1 MIAEPWPPDELPP
14 PPDAAP
20 VGEVV
25 DLFAESAPA
34 GNTPMLAA
42 ALEIARLG
50 FPVIPLH
57 TPVNGACD
65 CHGAIA
71 LHREAPA
78 FMIACGRDQ
87 PTRPGQALV
96 GHVAEANI
104 GLVIRPGRRPR
115 LRHGGGERVSTGAC
129 PDGDLP
135 HRRGWHFR
143 SGRTG
148 RSPRGRRPAHLD
160 LRGPGCYIVAPPPA
174 RLRGTYTWRVG
185 LDRSP
190 TRRRGLPSGA
200 GPGVHDHGGG
210 APPSPT
216 SSRRRAERHPR

>member
-65 CHGAIA
+65 CHRAIA

-78 FMIACGRDQ
+78 DQ
-87 PTRPGQALV
+87 
-96 GHVAEANI
+96 E
-104 GLVIRPGRRPR
+104 R
-115 LRHGGGERVSTGAC
+115 LRARP
-129 PDGDLP
+129 PDE
-135 HRRGWHFR
+135 
-143 SGRTG
+143 
-148 RSPRGRRPAHLD
+148 
-160 LRGPGCYIVAPPPA
+160 A
-174 RLRGTYTWRVG
+174 R
-185 LDRSP
+185 
-190 TRRRGLPSGA
+190 SGA
-200 GPGVHDHGGG
+200 GGACAGGQHRPCHPAG
-210 APPSPT
+210 SSPST
-216 SSRRRAERHPR
+216 STWRRRARLDGRLP